1 MVGGFPARS
10 SPPGA
15 ATGSPAAAGT
25 RWRRCAPRSSLLS
38 PRDHLWGRGWMVL
51 AGGGGPWGRM
61 GCSPP
66 SHTLAW
72 AHHPAPRRATA
83 QQLQPCPRPLSPL
96 PCAVTAPL
104 PRDLPPEG
112 PPSPCPES
120 GMLIRWWSV
129 AAPQKHVSMP
139 SPILPLPLHTA
150 ELPGEHPQSSRRPG
164 EGSTSGCCPT
174 PHSSSAPAD
183 PAHSRA
189 TGSIFLLAQ
198 DGSRDHQLLTVVPVV
213 WGPSPGCAHHHR
225 AARGGF
231 AARQQ
236 ESSPS
241 LHGHS
246 PPLPARPRQ
255 RARGGGERRFGTLPA
270 LSLGCRAAHP
280 PGKPLLGGSPPP
292 NPTLTAAEPPLPAG
306 AGAPPHRREPE
317 PTAGRASWRSLL

>member
-1 MVGGFPARS
+1 MPEAALPTAVCGY
-10 SPPGA
+10 SPSA
-15 ATGSPAAAGT
+15 Q
-25 RWRRCAPRSSLLS
+25 
-38 PRDHLWGRGWMVL
+38 
-51 AGGGGPWGRM
+51 GP
-61 GCSPP
+61 
-66 SHTLAW
+66 
-72 AHHPAPRRATA
+72 
-83 QQLQPCPRPLSPL
+83 
-96 PCAVTAPL
+96 
-104 PRDLPPEG
+104 PPEG
-112 PPSPCPES
+112 APSPCPES

-129 AAPQKHVSMP
+129 AAPQKHVPMP

-198 DGSRDHQLLTVVPVV
+198 DGSRDHQLLTLVPVV
-213 WGPSPGCAHHHR
+213 WGPSPGCAHHHHR

-246 PPLPARPRQ
+246 PPLPARPGQ

-292 NPTLTAAEPPLPAG
+292 TPRSQQLNLLFQPAQEPPHIAESRSRPPG
-306 AGAPPHRREPE
+306 ARPGAPFYSRRRALYPEAPHYRTGSQLVPLRIWD
-317 PTAGRASWRSLL
+317 G